1 MTHADG
7 YFAIGKTH
15 TVCQDYVRHGVM
27 PNGRA
32 YVIVSDGCSG
42 SKDTDIGARW
52 LTLAMQNYIRLD
64 IPTNRDDWIN
74 FSIPAHYAASF
85 CSQALFDQT
94 CLDATL
100 LVAIETDTQILVYTM
115 GDGVVAHRLRDGT
128 WGYESHEFTSGA
140 PYYPNYL
147 NHSSRRHIYQTD
159 WNSPVVRSVGGQ
171 NGEVS
176 SSMPLS
182 DYTHHERRGTPTVF
196 NKSDVDLV
204 VLMTDGA
211 CSFRKGL
218 DPVPLAQVARQVLD
232 VKVPTG
238 EFMVRRAKR
247 FLGNYCAANGWH
259 HDDDF
264 GVGAIFVD
272 GIAP

>member
-15 TVCQDYVRHGVM
+15 TVCQDYVRHGNL
-27 PNGRA
+27 PNGMA
-32 YVIVSDGCSG
+32 YAIVSDGCSS
-42 SKDTDIGARW
+42 SKDTDIGARI
-52 LTLAMQNYIRLD
+52 LVCMAERYLQGIPEDPDEIRFDLVIEMARLVVKTMCGLD
-64 IPTNRDDWIN
+64 
-74 FSIPAHYAASF
+74 
-85 CSQALFDQT
+85 CT

-100 LVAIETDTQILVYTM
+100 LIAIETKTQILVFKM
-115 GDGVVAHRLRDGT
+115 GDGVVSSRLRDGS
-128 WGYESHEFTSGA
+128 WEYEYHEFTSGA

-147 NHSSRRHIYQTD
+147 GDEPRRFAYMAQAND
-159 WNSPVVRSVGGQ
+159 PVVYNIGGSVT
-171 NGEVS
+171 NKFKHTS
-176 SSMPLS
+176 
-182 DYTHHERRGTPTVF
+182 TVDDHIANMGMCSIY

-211 CSFRKGL
+211 CSFRSGL
-218 DPVPLAQVARQVLD
+218 EPVMVHDIVKQIVD
-232 VKVPTG
+232 VKATAG

-247 FLGNYCAANGWH
+247 FLGSYCATQGWH

-272 GIAP
+272 EAC